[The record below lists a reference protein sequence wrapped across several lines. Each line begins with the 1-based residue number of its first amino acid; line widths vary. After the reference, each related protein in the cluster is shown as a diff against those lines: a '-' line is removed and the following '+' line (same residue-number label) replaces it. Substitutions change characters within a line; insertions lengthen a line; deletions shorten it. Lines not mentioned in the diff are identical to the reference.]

1 MAKKYKIKN
10 LFFVFL
16 LIPLFSFQ
24 LLAAGDISGESESF
38 FSRFNIYFDI
48 LDVFFILLILL
59 LLLYL
64 IQKERKL
71 YKEILNE
78 TKSAEK
84 SKSEFEELFKNLP
97 IGLYIST
104 PEGKITKA
112 NPAFL
117 RILGY
122 QDIDEL
128 KKISITSQIYK
139 LPEMRK
145 IFKEAVEK
153 EGKITAFESEIKR
166 KNGNVIFVRESAFA
180 QFNDEGKTTAFI
192 GAMEDI
198 TKQKLSELELN
209 SATKLWERIF
219 NNINEIIFLTD
230 NQRRIIKMNKAFL
243 NYYSISQE
251 KALNSFCYEICHKD
265 KKILENCPLSQSIQ
279 SKKREIVKTEVEG
292 RTLVVTCD
300 PIFDEEGNFIGAVH
314 ISRDITEEEE
324 MLKQSNKLRNQL
336 QVMQKI
342 EALGRLA
349 GGIAHDFNNILSVI
363 LGNVE
368 FAIQNCQKNDVVIGY
383 LSEIKESAE
392 RSAELTRQLL
402 GFARKQTFDPKPLDI
417 NRHISQMKNMLKRL
431 LGENISLIFEF
442 EKELQKVNLDPAQLD
457 QVIINLLINSRD
469 AIGEGKQGK
478 ILIETKNVIIEKDY
492 LKTHAYAKE
501 GRYVMIGITDS
512 GSGIKKEYIDKIF
525 EPFFTTKESGKGTG
539 LGLATVYGIVRQNQ
553 GFINVYSEEGE
564 GTTFK
569 VYFPELLAQSV
580 KEEVV
585 QKANSVVLKKTILLV
600 EDEEA
605 ILKMIKLMLENNG
618 NKVFAFSTPNE
629 AIKFTEKDQIKP
641 DLLLTDVIM
650 PEMNGKIL
658 YEELRKKFPALKVLF
673 MSGYTANV
681 IAHNGILDKGI
692 HFIEKPFTSLTL
704 TDEG

>member
-166 KNGNVIFVRESAFA
+166 KNGNVIFVRESAYA

-501 GRYVMIGITDS
+501 GRYVMVGITDS

-618 NKVFAFSTPNE
+618 NKVFAFSTP
-629 AIKFTEKDQIKP
+629 
-641 DLLLTDVIM
+641 
-650 PEMNGKIL
+650 
-658 YEELRKKFPALKVLF
+658 
-673 MSGYTANV
+673 
-681 IAHNGILDKGI
+681 
-692 HFIEKPFTSLTL
+692 
-704 TDEG
+704 